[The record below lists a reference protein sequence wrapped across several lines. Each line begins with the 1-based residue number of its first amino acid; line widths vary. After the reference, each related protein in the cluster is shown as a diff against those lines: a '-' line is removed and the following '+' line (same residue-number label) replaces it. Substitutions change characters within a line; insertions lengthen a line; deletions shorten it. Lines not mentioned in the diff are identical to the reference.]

1 MNKSIYIIGLSLLA
15 TVFSCNKAE
24 EARPEETGDLVTIS
38 AILPEDIDVKG
49 AGYKSTL
56 SWTWSASDEIVVVG
70 ETTEVFKIKDGFTP
84 KKAEF
89 VGKEVKGSSFTIIYP
104 GGNASKTDWSSQV
117 QKGNGNL
124 DHLRYE
130 ASLKGVDDY
139 TTFSFSDEWATAHGG
154 SIQQTGVLKLMITL
168 PEEATAAT
176 AAIIAAEKP
185 IFYAGNGEDLT
196 DKITIQMEDV
206 TFAAGS
212 QLTAWATTSWN
223 EATIPA
229 GTILTV
235 SVNTGEKVL
244 SREIG
249 FAKETVLKSGVVN
262 TVTLGAEDWAEGSH
276 YASGK
281 GTAEKP
287 WVIETV
293 EQLLFIPDDLISG
306 ATRYFK
312 LGADIDMK
320 DVEWVP
326 LNLDSPYDKGIDFD
340 GNGHTISNFSNKA
353 EKYPSFFGV
362 LYGYVHDLNFAD
374 ANIETSGKTAAG
386 VVAGYC
392 GTGDYTGKIK
402 NVHVTGSVTS
412 NGAYAG
418 TGGLAGK
425 GKGVSATEPAI
436 EGCSFEGTI
445 THNGGKNGVGGLI
458 GIPDNM
464 KISRSYFS
472 GTITTNGNY
481 VGGIAGYDASQIEI
495 SDCWVDGELSDRQ
508 RIGGIIGG
516 IIKNGTAV
524 RNCFCKASVS
534 STIALGG
541 IVGHASLDKWSADTS
556 EPENVIEG
564 CIAWN
569 KFIKTT
575 LEISDEYKENGS
587 SGVIVGYTS
596 VKNYLKDCYRKADID
611 FQEVWTGNVPYDQ
624 ENASPEAPLTE
635 AKPQKYNFPYHGKAA
650 AAEATISS
658 VAQSL
663 GWSSEIWDFSTET
676 PKLK

>member
-1 MNKSIYIIGLSLLA
+1 MNKSIYIIALSLLA

-24 EARPEETGDLVTIS
+24 VVRPEETGDLVTIS

-49 AGYKSTL
+49 AGIKSTL
-56 SWTWSASDEIVVVG
+56 SWTWSANDEIVVIG

-89 VGKEVKGSSFTIIYP
+89 VGKAVTGKTFTILYP
-104 GGNASKTDWSSQV
+104 GESAKTTDWTGQV
-117 QKGNGNL
+117 QKGNDNL

-130 ASLKGVDDY
+130 AALEGVDDY
-139 TTFSFSDEWATAHGG
+139 TTFSFSNDWAEAHGG
-154 SIQQTGVLKLMITL
+154 NIRQTGVLKLVLSL
-168 PEEATAAT
+168 PAEATSA
-176 AAIIAAEKP
+176 IAASVSAEEP
-185 IFYAGNGEDLT
+185 VFYSGNGEELT
-196 DKITIQMEDV
+196 DQITLQMQDV
-206 TFAAGS
+206 ALDGD
-212 QLTAWATTSWN
+212 QLIAWATTSWN
-223 EATIPA
+223 EAAIPA
-229 GTILTV
+229 GTILTI
-235 SVNTGEKVL
+235 SVNTGAKVL
-244 SREIG
+244 SQEIV